1 MEGLLLETCDAL
13 HFNGG
18 IQGQARCPESAAG
31 RIVAGK
37 KRLIDVVKLAPS
49 GYVSHHHR
57 AFHQVI
63 HSQAIS
69 LKNGPDIFHGLASLG
84 GDTARYQ
91 VHGPRLN
98 ADLAR
103 QVQGIVNPHGL

>member
-31 RIVAGK
+31 R
-37 KRLIDVVKLAPS
+37 
-49 GYVSHHHR
+49 
-57 AFHQVI
+57 
-63 HSQAIS
+63 
-69 LKNGPDIFHGLASLG
+69 
-84 GDTARYQ
+84 YQ

-103 QVQGIVNPHGL
+103 QVQGIANPHSL